1 MADMANDLSKNP
13 RVYERLSFRVY
24 DCQRPRL
31 DTEWLLSTLFDA
43 SLLSTSKAAGNGGS
57 FFARAHDPD
66 PQGRVSA
73 KWAPVF
79 PRDKRV
85 AFARRSCANNKPCRA
100 ATRAFS
106 ERHHRSETIKGVAAG
121 LFVPSAQ

>member
-1 MADMANDLSKNP
+1 MADVLRATTAAGYGPCFRRDDRRPETRPMAHMANDPSKNS

-57 FFARAHDPD
+57 FFARGPLSVRW
-66 PQGRVSA
+66 RV
-73 KWAPVF
+73 
-79 PRDKRV
+79 
-85 AFARRSCANNKPCRA
+85 
-100 ATRAFS
+100 
-106 ERHHRSETIKGVAAG
+106 H
-121 LFVPSAQ
+121 

>member
-1 MADMANDLSKNP
+1 MADMANDLSKKS

-24 DCQRPRL
+24 DCHRPRL

-57 FFARAHDPD
+57 FFARAHDPE
-66 PQGRVSA
+66 
-73 KWAPVF
+73 KWVPVL

-100 ATRAFS
+100 ATPAFS